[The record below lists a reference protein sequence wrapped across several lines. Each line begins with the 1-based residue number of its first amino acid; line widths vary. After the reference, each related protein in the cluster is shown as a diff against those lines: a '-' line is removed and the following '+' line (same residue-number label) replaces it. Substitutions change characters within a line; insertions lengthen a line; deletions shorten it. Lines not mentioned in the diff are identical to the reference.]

1 MQDFSGAR
9 NRAIVL
15 DAELTNAASKISSHY
30 ADLVSL
36 ATRQTFGSLDI
47 TILSDA
53 QGNVNASDVKVF
65 MKDMGTSQ

>member
-1 MQDFSGAR
+1 MA
-9 NRAIVL
+9 L
-15 DAELTNAASKISSHY
+15 DEALMNATSEISTHYTN
-30 ADLVSL
+30 LVSL

-65 MKDMGTSQ
+65 MKDVGTNQ

>member
-1 MQDFSGAR
+1 MQGYHGA
-9 NRAIVL
+9 
-15 DAELTNAASKISSHY
+15 DELSTHYTN
-30 ADLVSL
+30 LVSL

-65 MKDMGTSQ
+65 MKDVGTNQ